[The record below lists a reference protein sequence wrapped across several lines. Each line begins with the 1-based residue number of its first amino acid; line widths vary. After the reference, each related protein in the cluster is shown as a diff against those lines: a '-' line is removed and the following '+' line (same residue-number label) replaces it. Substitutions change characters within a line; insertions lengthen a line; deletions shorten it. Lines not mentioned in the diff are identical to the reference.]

1 MRRDC
6 IVGYVSYVGD
16 LLGQLNG
23 LGDSKRAILDGTLHV
38 DILDLLAQ
46 IGLGADKTDQAV
58 LDLQRDVCALFD
70 GLAQGAGC
78 LDNEVLSTSIVTCVL
93 IHDQQ
98 WGSGDGGSRI
108 DC

>member
-1 MRRDC
+1 M
-6 IVGYVSYVGD
+6 VGHVSYVGD
-16 LLGQLNG
+16 LLGQLDG
-23 LGDSKRAILDGTLHV
+23 LGDSQRAIFDGALHV

-58 LDLQRDVCALFD
+58 LDLQSDVCAFFD

-78 LDNEVLSTSIVTCVL
+78 LYNEVLSTRIVTCVL
-93 IHDQQ
+93 VHDQQ
-98 WGSGDGGSRI
+98 RGSGDGGSRI